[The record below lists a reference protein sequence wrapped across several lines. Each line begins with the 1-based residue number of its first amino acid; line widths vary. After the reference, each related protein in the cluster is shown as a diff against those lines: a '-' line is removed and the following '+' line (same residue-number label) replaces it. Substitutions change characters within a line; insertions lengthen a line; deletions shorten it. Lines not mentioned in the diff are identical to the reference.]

1 MEFIEKINRL
11 SKLSLPFITICD
23 FLMNE
28 CIVCEL
34 ADAENEG
41 IFFEFGC
48 LEDHKKDPSIKGG
61 VLSKEPPPFEEYK
74 KKFDLVIEEIK
85 RGNVYLLN
93 LCCKS
98 EIRSNLSLE
107 EIYRYAKAPFK
118 LYLKDRFVS
127 FTPEPFV
134 SIKGDR
140 ITTNPMKGTINA
152 NIKDAKELLLGN
164 KKELAEHVMVVDLL
178 RNDLG
183 RVAREI
189 RVDEF
194 RYVERV
200 NSVLQSSSKISGKL
214 NRPLKGN
221 LGDIL
226 AALLP
231 AGSISGTPK
240 ISALNIIKRVEGFER
255 GFFSGVCGVYN
266 GEEFRSFVLIR
277 FVEKEGGKLYY
288 KSGGGITL
296 DSDVYAEYNEM
307 CEKIYLPI

>member
-1 MEFIEKINRL
+1 MEFVEKINNF
-11 SKLSLPFITICD
+11 SKHGIPFITICD
-23 FLMNE
+23 FSMDE

-34 ADAENEG
+34 GDAQKKG

-48 LEDHKKDPSIKGG
+48 LEGYEKGLSIKKAK
-61 VLSKEPPPFEEYK
+61 LLKEPPPFDEYR
-74 KKFDLVIEEIK
+74 KKFDFIIDEIK
-85 RGNVYLLN
+85 NGNVYLLN

-98 EIRSNLSLE
+98 EIKTDLSLE

-152 NIKDAKELLLGN
+152 NIKNAKELLLGSE
-164 KKELAEHVMVVDLL
+164 KELAEHVMIVDLL

-183 RVAREI
+183 RVARGI
-189 RVDEF
+189 KVDEF

-200 NSVLQSSSKISGKL
+200 NDILQSSSKISGKL
-214 NRPLKGN
+214 NMPLKGN

-240 ISALNIIKRVEGFER
+240 ISALNIIKKVEGFER
-255 GFFSGVCGVYN
+255 GFFSGVCGVYD

-277 FVEKEGGKLYY
+277 FVEQEGDKLYY

-296 DSDVYAEYNEM
+296 DSDVLGEYNEM
-307 CEKIYLPI
+307 CEKIYFPI

>member
-1 MEFIEKINRL
+1 LRASRCGK
-11 SKLSLPFITICD
+11 
-23 FLMNE
+23 
-28 CIVCEL
+28 
-34 ADAENEG
+34 EG

-48 LEDHKKDPSIKGG
+48 LEGCEKGLSIKKSK
-61 VLSKEPPPFEEYK
+61 LSKEPPPFEEYK
-74 KKFDLVIEEIK
+74 KKFNLIIEEIK
-85 RGNVYLLN
+85 EGNVYLLN

-98 EIRSNLSLE
+98 EIRSDLSLE

-134 SIKGDR
+134 SIKDDR

-152 NIKDAKELLLGN
+152 NIKNAKELLLGS
-164 KKELAEHVMVVDLL
+164 KKELAEHIMIVDLL

-189 RVDEF
+189 KVDEF
-194 RYVERV
+194 RYIERV
-200 NSVLQSSSKISGKL
+200 NDILQSSSKISGKL
-214 NRPLKGN
+214 NKPLKGN

-226 AALLP
+226 ATLLP

-240 ISALNIIKRVEGFER
+240 ISAVNIIKKVEGFER
-255 GFFSGVCGVYN
+255 GFFSGVCGVYD

-277 FVEKEGGKLYY
+277 FVEQEEGRLYY

-296 DSDVYAEYNEM
+296 DSDVLGEYNEM
-307 CEKIYLPI
+307 CEKIYFPI